1 MFIVTLFPAIFAN
14 RLLADLTSH
23 SRCSTCLPP
32 LLCTQTQFSSG
43 LLSVTHP
50 AITPRYHPKTHP
62 HVSTLICRQTCSAFV
77 LHSYFCFLRWW
88 MRNTNDELCWASRGS
103 SLRSSISAGLPLYV
117 VFLGELKPRR
127 MHRTSRLHVLF
138 PLILKS
144 P

>member
-1 MFIVTLFPAIFAN
+1 MFIVPLFPALFAN
-14 RLLADLTSH
+14 RLLAYWTTHTRGSA
-23 SRCSTCLPP
+23 CLPP
-32 LLCTQTQFSSG
+32 ILCTQFSSE
-43 LLSVTHP
+43 LLSITHL

-62 HVSTLICRQTCSAFV
+62 HVGTLICRQTCSAFV

-138 PLILKS
+138 PLVLKS